1 MRQISEDIFCD
12 ATLFEM
18 NIQNLFL
25 PNPYHKT
32 PFLII
37 EDFLSKQECAFI
49 AKEAYI
55 DEGAQ
60 QAEVKSMLL
69 DSVVNPGVDK
79 TIRKTLI
86 HKPSS
91 LFEEIYTNRF
101 LNSQGKIEEYFAA
114 PLTTSTPLQ
123 VLAYK
128 QGDFYIKHSDDSNEI
143 IDKKG
148 QTIGFQLVAPQRRI
162 TTVAFGTSHKSYAD
176 SNRYYFDG
184 GELVFNYLY
193 YKDGTQVSLKPKAG
207 DMIAFPSNPLFSHE
221 VKVVEEGFRLT
232 LVQWHNAIIT

>member
-1 MRQISEDIFCD
+1 MKQISEDIFCG
-12 ATLFEM
+12 AALFEM

-37 EDFLSKQECAFI
+37 ENFLSKQECAFI
-49 AKEAYI
+49 AKEAYK
-55 DEGAQ
+55 DECAK
-60 QAEVKSMLL
+60 QAEVKHMLL
-69 DSVVNPGVDK
+69 DSIVNPAVDK

-86 HKPSS
+86 HKPSA
-91 LFEEIYTNRF
+91 LFEELYTKSF
-101 LNSQGKIEEYFAA
+101 LRSQSTIEAYFSA

-128 QGDFYIKHSDDSNEI
+128 KGYFYIKHSDDSNEI
-143 IDKKG
+143 IDKEG
-148 QTIGFQLVAPQRRI
+148 QTIGFQLVAPQRKI
-162 TTVAFGTSHKSYAD
+162 TTVAFGTSHISYANSD
-176 SNRYYFDG
+176 TYHFRG

-193 YKDGTQVSLKPKAG
+193 HKDGTQVSLKPKAG

-221 VKVVEEGFRLT
+221 VKIVEEGFRLT
-232 LVQWHNAIIT
+232 LVQWHNAIIS